1 MPTLLHEPRATDVRC
16 VENKLYVTLTDGREI
31 SVPLSWFPRLERA
44 SESKRGRWEL
54 FGNGSAIRWDDIDE
68 DISVPGLFG
77 LPD

>member
-16 VENKLYVTLTDGREI
+16 AENKLCVTLTDRREI
-31 SVPLSWFPRLERA
+31 SVPLDWFPRLQRA
-44 SESKRGRWEL
+44 SASQRERYRLIGD
-54 FGNGSAIRWDDIDE
+54 GSGIRWDDIDE

>member
-1 MPTLLHEPRATDVRC
+1 MPTLLHEPRATDVRYT
-16 VENKLYVTLTDGREI
+16 ENKLHVALSDGREI

-44 SESKRGRWEL
+44 SAAQRKRHRLIGD
-54 FGNGSAIRWDDIDE
+54 GTGIRWDDIDE